1 MSCEAVREGA
11 CAGELASSEGGA
23 VRTASGEGGGV
34 GTPRRLTEL
43 AAARVWP
50 GCACAAAGGGD
61 KIIRLGFGISVLSLI
76 CSLYWIRLFG
86 LKV

>member
-1 MSCEAVREGA
+1 MSCEAVRERA
-11 CAGELASSEGGA
+11 CAGESASSEGGA

-61 KIIRLGFGISVLSLI
+61 KIIRLGFGISVLSVVWAENI
-76 CSLYWIRLFG
+76 EYSSI
-86 LKV
+86 

>member
-61 KIIRLGFGISVLSLI
+61 KIIRLGFVISVLSLVY
-76 CSLYWIRLFG
+76 SL
-86 LKV
+86 

>member
-1 MSCEAVREGA
+1 MSCEAVRERA
-11 CAGELASSEGGA
+11 CAGESASCEGGA

-34 GTPRRLTEL
+34 GTPRRFTEL

-61 KIIRLGFGISVLSLI
+61 KIIRLGFVISVLSLI
-76 CSLYWIRLFG
+76 CSL
-86 LKV
+86 